1 MYKNLSSEDTFEL
14 FKKYSESAEYKERA
28 EAGKILA
35 YLEEE
40 NIKHILPKIISL
52 NNDSNI
58 AVRLNLLSSLK
69 TVFLKYP
76 STVQD
81 ILIFVYINAQFSNN
95 IVKEFSE
102 QIIQSVD
109 PKIIDNIVVINTS
122 KLYSKNNF
130 DVARSLISLAFIS
143 MLSPEYLKNS
153 LPELSMISLYAK
165 SDLLRIIAQGILE
178 EFENIDKGL
187 LKELKFII
195 EYFPEDKAN
204 FNVLNAKTDEELF
217 KSLVILNLKNKITYE
232 DAVFL
237 LNSLKN
243 PHKHVACISAI
254 TLKREINLLK
264 SILEREPESVKSF
277 SSIIFKNIEE
287 LTEVNAVH
295 SIILSAYCKILAM
308 FKISPPEALKVIK
321 NKIVDYLHVGNY
333 IVNSYALESLNSF
346 SLMGSAELN
355 PQIEEVLLSKN
366 VKLVMRQ
373 NILDYYSGNQ
383 LLTAL
388 NLFEEFS
395 VENSPYFNEEF
406 VTEVIELPEDLK
418 YERLKV
424 VEKKMNSEDWLE
436 RYENAKVFG
445 NLIYAIPKDF
455 RSNFEILNALLKDST
470 YLVRSVGTWVLSVM
484 LERGKKIPKNIILE
498 SIPYFD
504 DPNVEVR
511 LGYAIFY
518 NKLVKKFPEIL
529 EDDEIKLKLQTALT
543 TKYFTDKFMIIR
555 KICKDTLKKFPD
567 SDYLMDYE
575 HKSTEERYEVLE
587 KAMAQKEMVKTAII
601 RLKVKLRH
609 SIENKNSGD
618 VLEILE
624 FLNKYEKT
632 DEYFNIF
639 SELVEIKAEYPLA
652 QQIISSLKENFDKI
666 PKYREEIIYTNLNE
680 MIISRRIESLNEI
693 LGYALEEFTLD
704 SKIMKKI
711 KEFVIYPQAENKITE
726 KAIKILEIVKS
737 PGADRIVWEKK
748 ELDEYIKN
756 RKESPSKSVNVKTQS
771 WKEIYSSLN
780 YLITQDYET
789 SEHIKVEFS
798 DFLRF
803 NALSS
808 EKNSLIITIILLD
821 IMSKNLKAGD
831 QELLNEINK
840 NSLAALNCLS
850 QLVLSEKEYPL
861 LAYKTMNLFKVVLDK
876 KSSWFMNAVL
886 QNTNFEEYLPLLSR
900 LLDEKSSLVQVH
912 VLEILRELI
921 KLNIKCTE
929 YPEIHEKVL
938 NLISDDEKWI
948 VFKKA
953 LEVVYNCKFENQPDL
968 LNEVGN
974 KIVNYLEN
982 AHDDSKLFLIKF
994 FKIKGIERIND
1005 ELFEKLMKFRDSSNP
1020 YVSSEL
1026 NDLYEK
1032 RKMLTK
1038 TF

>member
-1 MYKNLSSEDTFEL
+1 MYKDVSSENSFEL
-14 FKKYSESAEYKERA
+14 FKKYSESENYKERA

-35 YLEEE
+35 YLDKES
-40 NIKHILPKIISL
+40 IKQILPKIISL

-69 TVFLKYP
+69 AVFSKYP

-109 PKIIDNIVVINTS
+109 PKIIDNIVVTNTS

-178 EFENIDKGL
+178 EFENIDKNL

-195 EYFPEDKAN
+195 EYFPEDKNN
-204 FNVLNAKTDEELF
+204 FNISNAKDDEELF
-217 KSLVILNLKNKITYE
+217 KSIVILNLKNTLTYE

-243 PHKHVACISAI
+243 PHEHVACISAI
-254 TLKREINLLK
+254 TLKREIKLLK
-264 SILEREPESVKSF
+264 SILEKEPETSKSF
-277 SSIIFKNIEE
+277 SSLILKNIDE
-287 LTEVNAVH
+287 LNEVTAFH

-308 FKISPPEALKVIK
+308 FKISAPEALRVIK

-333 IVNSYALESLNSF
+333 IINSYALESLNSF
-346 SLMGSAELN
+346 SLMGDTELN
-355 PQIEEVLLSKN
+355 SQIEEVLLSKN
-366 VKLVMRQ
+366 VKLVMGQ
-373 NILDYYSGNQ
+373 NILNYYVGSQ
-383 LLTAL
+383 LLSNL
-388 NLFEEFS
+388 NQFEEFG

-406 VTEVIELPEDLK
+406 VNEIIELPEDLK
-418 YERLKV
+418 YEQFKI
-424 VEKKMNSEDWLE
+424 VEKKINSDDWLE

-445 NLIYAIPKDF
+445 NLIYAVSKDF
-455 RSNFEILNALLKDST
+455 RSNFEILNTILKDST
-470 YLVRSVGTWVLSVM
+470 YLVRSVGSWILSIM
-484 LERGKKIPKNIILE
+484 IERGKKIPKNVILE
-498 SIPYFD
+498 SISYFD

-511 LGYAIFY
+511 LGYSIFY
-518 NKLVKKFPEIL
+518 NKFVKKFPEL
-529 EDDEIKLKLQTALT
+529 LKDEEIRLKLQTSLT
-543 TKYFTDKFMIIR
+543 TKYFTDKFMLIR

-609 SIENKNSGD
+609 SIENKNSAAI
-618 VLEILE
+618 LEILE
-624 FLNKYEKT
+624 FLDKYEKT

-639 SELVEIKAEYPLA
+639 SELVEIRDEYPLA
-652 QQIISSLKENFDKI
+652 QQIISSLKEKFNKI

-680 MIISRRIESLNEI
+680 IIISRRIESLNEI
-693 LGYALEEFTLD
+693 LGYALEGFSLD
-704 SKIMKKI
+704 PKIIKKI

-737 PGADRIVWEKK
+737 PGTGRVVREKK

-756 RKESPSKSVNVKTQS
+756 RKESPSKSVNVKTQT

-808 EKNSLIITIILLD
+808 EKNSVIITIILLD
-821 IMSKNLKAGD
+821 IMTKNLKAGD
-831 QELLNEINK
+831 PELLKEIEK
-840 NSLAALNCLS
+840 NSSNVLKCLS
-850 QLVLSEKEYPL
+850 ELILSEKEYPL
-861 LAYKTMNLFKVVLDK
+861 LAYKTMNIFKVVLDK
-876 KSSWFMNAVL
+876 KSSWFMTAVL
-886 QNTNFEEYLPLLSR
+886 QNTNFEEYVPLLSR

-974 KIVNYLEN
+974 KIVNYLET

-994 FKIKGIERIND
+994 FKIKGIEKIND
-1005 ELFEKLMKFRDSSNP
+1005 ELFKKLMKFRNSSNP

-1026 NDLYEK
+1026 NELYEK
-1032 RKMLTK
+1032 RKMFSK
-1038 TF
+1038 TL